1 MYIRALLLSG
11 VICSINYYTN
21 GQVVFEEQTF
31 KVFENVYRSSLA
43 HGDIDNDGDQDV
55 LITGYSGNIAITK
68 LYSNDGNG
76 VFTEI
81 TGTPFEG
88 VSSGS
93 SAFADVD
100 NDGDKDLLITGYNNS
115 NQRITKL
122 YKNNGSGV
130 FSEVQGTPFDKVNF
144 SSIAFADV
152 DNDSDQDL
160 LITGFNENNQRIAK
174 LYINNG
180 SGTFSVVAGTPFE
193 GVSFGSVAF
202 ADVNNDGRQDIFITG
217 ENTAEQPV
225 AKLYM
230 NNGTGSFS
238 EAVGTPFQGVYNS
251 SIAVADIDNDGN
263 KDIIITG
270 KSGYSQDISRLY
282 KNNGNGSFT
291 HVSAAN
297 LESISSGSVA
307 FADIE
312 GDGDQDVL
320 IIGYSIYYGLVA
332 RLYKNNGSGTFTQVT
347 NHALKPRQNG
357 AIAFTD
363 IDNDGD
369 IDLLSTGLTPLN
381 QGSSVLYTN
390 DGNGV
395 FTDTS
400 TPFIGMSYSQIAFA
414 DIDNDGDQ
422 DVLVTG
428 SETASL
434 GKTMLY
440 RNDGTGVY
448 TLIANAQLMDVRRGS
463 IAFADID
470 NDGDQDLLVTG
481 QTNSNQ
487 TLAKLYSNDGTGV
500 FTEISG
506 TPFTGILSGAIAF
519 ADVDNDGDQ
528 DVFITGNNANLPSS
542 KLYINNGTGTFT
554 LSPSTFTQVYS
565 SMIAFGDID
574 NDGDQDLLMSG
585 SQSSSSSS
593 LTKLYRNNGT
603 GVLTEDVNASF
614 PPLNTGSLTFE
625 DVDNDG
631 DLDLFI
637 AGKSTSS
644 QDITRLYFNDGT
656 GTYTQDTG
664 NTFPQGFFSSVAFS
678 DVDNDGDKDLLFTG
692 LVNTPLTKFYLND
705 GSGLF
710 SEYLNV
716 PFANVSAGCV
726 AFADVDADGD
736 PDVLITGDQKTILYK
751 NISCFFIDLTTTLTG
766 HTITANESGAMYNWL
781 DCNNDYLPIGV
792 TTQSFTPVAN
802 GSYAVEITQPG
813 GCSATS
819 ACVQI
824 SDLGIKGSTLDEKLV
839 LFPNP
844 AGEQLTIQADFT
856 IESYS
861 ILDLGGR
868 VVKQESFSNG
878 TIDLS
883 TLESGSYIVCL
894 KAEGR
899 QIVRN
904 IIKR

>member
-369 IDLLSTGLTPLN
+369 IDLLNSPQSRFISPLY
-381 QGSSVLYTN
+381 Q
-390 DGNGV
+390 
-395 FTDTS
+395 
-400 TPFIGMSYSQIAFA
+400 
-414 DIDNDGDQ
+414 
-422 DVLVTG
+422 
-428 SETASL
+428 
-434 GKTMLY
+434 
-440 RNDGTGVY
+440 
-448 TLIANAQLMDVRRGS
+448 
-463 IAFADID
+463 
-470 NDGDQDLLVTG
+470 
-481 QTNSNQ
+481 
-487 TLAKLYSNDGTGV
+487 
-500 FTEISG
+500 
-506 TPFTGILSGAIAF
+506 
-519 ADVDNDGDQ
+519 
-528 DVFITGNNANLPSS
+528 
-542 KLYINNGTGTFT
+542 
-554 LSPSTFTQVYS
+554 
-565 SMIAFGDID
+565 
-574 NDGDQDLLMSG
+574 
-585 SQSSSSSS
+585 
-593 LTKLYRNNGT
+593 
-603 GVLTEDVNASF
+603 
-614 PPLNTGSLTFE
+614 
-625 DVDNDG
+625 
-631 DLDLFI
+631 
-637 AGKSTSS
+637 
-644 QDITRLYFNDGT
+644 
-656 GTYTQDTG
+656 
-664 NTFPQGFFSSVAFS
+664 
-678 DVDNDGDKDLLFTG
+678 
-692 LVNTPLTKFYLND
+692 
-705 GSGLF
+705 
-710 SEYLNV
+710 
-716 PFANVSAGCV
+716 
-726 AFADVDADGD
+726 
-736 PDVLITGDQKTILYK
+736 
-751 NISCFFIDLTTTLTG
+751 
-766 HTITANESGAMYNWL
+766 
-781 DCNNDYLPIGV
+781 
-792 TTQSFTPVAN
+792 
-802 GSYAVEITQPG
+802 
-813 GCSATS
+813 
-819 ACVQI
+819 
-824 SDLGIKGSTLDEKLV
+824 
-839 LFPNP
+839 
-844 AGEQLTIQADFT
+844 
-856 IESYS
+856 
-861 ILDLGGR
+861 
-868 VVKQESFSNG
+868 
-878 TIDLS
+878 
-883 TLESGSYIVCL
+883 
-894 KAEGR
+894 
-899 QIVRN
+899 
-904 IIKR
+904 